1 MKVTLGEKEITL
13 AFTMMAVEEI
23 SNRQAKGSS
32 GWVKMITD
40 IVWGGYVAEC
50 FLSDSVRELSY
61 REIATLVDDALESDV
76 LPEVF
81 NAFLESK
88 GGKKLFDQAIEEV
101 LETEAK
107 KKPKKKPTGTKSK
120 GLPLVS

>member
-1 MKVTLGEKEITL
+1 MKVVLGDKEITL
-13 AFTMMAVEEI
+13 AFTMMAVEEV

-40 IVWGGYVAEC
+40 IVWGGYAAEC
-50 FLSDSVRELSY
+50 YLAETVKELSY
-61 REIATLVDDALESDV
+61 RDIAGLVDDALESDV
-76 LPEVF
+76 LAEIF

-88 GGKKLFDQAIEEV
+88 GGKKLFESLATEE
-101 LETEAK
+101 TDAK

-120 GLPLVS
+120 SLPTVS